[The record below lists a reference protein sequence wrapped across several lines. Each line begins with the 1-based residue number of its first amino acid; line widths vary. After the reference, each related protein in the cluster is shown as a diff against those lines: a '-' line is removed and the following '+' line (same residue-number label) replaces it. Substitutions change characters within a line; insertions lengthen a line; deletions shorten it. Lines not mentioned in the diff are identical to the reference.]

1 MARKHYCSRLCAVF
15 LLLALL
21 FTLCPTALSAEEANG
36 FSEELNRYVTQIDLS
51 LKEALANKA
60 NALEAAGETEK
71 ADYLRG
77 FTFHPFRIAIV
88 DIGYSQHYVKTH
100 VGAADVADEMVAILA
115 DSFYLDKLTTPELV
129 TDALVLCY
137 VRAAGDVYA
146 SYANEE
152 TYVAPG
158 DEETEYVGIGVT
170 VELLPDGY
178 AKVIEV
184 AHGSPAEAAGL
195 KLGDI
200 LIAVEGEDFAQLGYD
215 NAVNK
220 IRGEEDTAV
229 TVTVKRGEASLDFTM
244 TRKKMTVRTVS
255 YRVITESEEK
265 IGYIRIAKFESTT
278 FSQFVE
284 AVEALEAEGVESF
297 VFDVRQNLGGLLDV
311 IVAIL
316 DYILPDG
323 TGAPIVRLKYKYRTE
338 KITTITDYFYYEVI
352 DDLINDYGTEKG
364 HELAL
369 LYSEI
374 LAERYYAPAIDHTI
388 DKKMTVLCDGYTV
401 SAAELF
407 TSCLKDFGVAEVF
420 GDTTYGKGMGQRE
433 IPIPFSYT
441 GEPLGEN
448 DPTACIRISTFY
460 YSPPVSENYEGVGVL
475 PHHRVI
481 LPDELASTSIT
492 ELTFETDLALQ
503 AAVAFIESGAPIT
516 EGKVDL
522 TPDPEPKP
530 DEGEGDASKPSD
542 KPTDKPVNKP
552 TDNPSD
558 TPSDPTDE
566 PAHSQGY
573 VIAFWIAFGVLTCAA
588 LVLLAAGLY
597 MRYQRKKEEDAAAEK
612 AAALLSDEEGPDGA
626 SDFDDAN
633 DFE

>member
-15 LLLALL
+15 LLFALL
-21 FTLCPTALSAEEANG
+21 FTLIATPLSAAEDDVSSMTVAE
-36 FSEELNRYVTQIDLS
+36 YVAQIDLA
-51 LKEALANKA
+51 LKEALASKA
-60 NALEAAGETEK
+60 SALETAGDTESAA
-71 ADYLRG
+71 YLRG

-137 VRAAGDVYA
+137 VRATDDVYA

-158 DEETEYVGIGVT
+158 DEETEYGGIGVT

-255 YRVITESEEK
+255 YRVMTESEEK
-265 IGYIRIAKFESTT
+265 IGYVRVTKFDGTT
-278 FSQFVE
+278 FPQFVE
-284 AVEALEAEGVESF
+284 AVEALENEGVESF
-297 VFDVRQNLGGLLDV
+297 VFDVRQNPGGRLDV

-323 TGAPIVRLKYKYRTE
+323 TGSPIVRLKYKYGTD
-338 KITTITDYFYYEVI
+338 KITSITDYFYDELVEEY
-352 DDLINDYGTEKG
+352 G
-364 HELAL
+364 HELAM
-369 LYSEI
+369 LYSEM
-374 LAERYYAPAIDHTI
+374 LVERYGYTPAVNHVI

-433 IPIPFSYT
+433 IPIPYSYT
-441 GEPLGEN
+441 GEDLN
-448 DPTACIRISTFY
+448 KDDPMACIRISAFY

-475 PHHRVI
+475 PHHRVS

-522 TPDPEPKP
+522 TPDPEP

-597 MRYQRKKEEDAAAEK
+597 MRYQKQREEDAAAEK